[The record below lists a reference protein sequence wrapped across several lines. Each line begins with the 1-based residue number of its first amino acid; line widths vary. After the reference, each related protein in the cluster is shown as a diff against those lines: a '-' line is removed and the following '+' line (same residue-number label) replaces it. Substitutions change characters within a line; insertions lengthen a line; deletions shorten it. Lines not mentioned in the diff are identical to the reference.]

1 MSRPLEGDFGDFYQH
16 YISLAVG
23 EQPTELIKN
32 HSITISYFIQQLP
45 DELGD
50 HAYALGKWTIKQML
64 QHMLDTERIF
74 GYRLV
79 WIARGDRRPLLGF
92 DENMFAEAAPA
103 THRTLQDLKEEF
115 RLLRSS
121 TDLLISHLTSEEL
134 QRKGEASGY
143 PITVNALCYII
154 FGHNLHHI
162 EVLRQKYLSA
172 YLL

>member
-1 MSRPLEGDFGDFYQH
+1 MSRPVEGDFGDFYRH
-16 YISLAVG
+16 YVSFAVG
-23 EQPTELIKN
+23 KDPTELIKN
-32 HSITISYFIQQLP
+32 HSITISDFIQQLP

-50 HAYALGKWTIKQML
+50 HAYAPGKWTIKQMI

-74 GYRLV
+74 VYRLI
-79 WIARGDRRPLLGF
+79 WIARGDSRPLLGF
-92 DENMFAEAAPA
+92 DENAFADAAPA

-143 PITVNALCYII
+143 PVTVNALCFII

-162 EVLRQKYLSA
+162 EVLKQKYLPA
-172 YLL
+172 

>member
-1 MSRPLEGDFGDFYQH
+1 MSRPLEGDFGEFYRH
-16 YISLAVG
+16 YVSLAVG
-23 EQPTELIKN
+23 EQPIELIKN
-32 HSITISYFIQQLP
+32 HSSSIAAFIEQLP

-50 HAYALGKWTIKQML
+50 HAYAPEKWTIKQMI

-74 GYRLV
+74 VYRLV
-79 WIARGDRRPLLGF
+79 WIARGDSRPLLGF
-92 DENMFAEAAPA
+92 DENMFADAAPA

-134 QRKGEASGY
+134 QKKGEASGY

-162 EVLRQKYLSA
+162 EVLKQRYLPA
-172 YLL
+172 